1 MLWPHSSGL
10 SRAKG
15 TADLFIFLVQVL
27 ILVAAALIKGY
38 LSKCSFHALLKR
50 NVFLLDLSCL
60 HTMAQ
65 MGESLGT
72 NIWDFLQWFSC
83 SELSASS
90 CGDRIWLLSDSRK
103 WQGLPEVLGFSLRQ
117 ALTSGRRQICSSSF
131 SSFSCFPSVRGQR
144 QGMIRKE
151 SFV

>member
-72 NIWDFLQWFSC
+72 NI
-83 SELSASS
+83 
-90 CGDRIWLLSDSRK
+90 
-103 WQGLPEVLGFSLRQ
+103 
-117 ALTSGRRQICSSSF
+117 
-131 SSFSCFPSVRGQR
+131 
-144 QGMIRKE
+144 
-151 SFV
+151 